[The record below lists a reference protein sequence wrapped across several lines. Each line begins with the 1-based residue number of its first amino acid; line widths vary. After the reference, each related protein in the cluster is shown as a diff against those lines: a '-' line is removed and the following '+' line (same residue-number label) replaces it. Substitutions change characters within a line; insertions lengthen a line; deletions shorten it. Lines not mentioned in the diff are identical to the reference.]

1 MRRLDMELNASPFT
15 FEYKPSDIHFG
26 RGRASK
32 LSELLAKYGCERAL
46 VVCGRNVGSN
56 EELIDPIERG
66 LGDRLA
72 GVFDGTTPEKSVR
85 TAFDGLER
93 MKELNADAL
102 IGVGGGSSLD
112 VATAINS
119 LSSTGM
125 TFSEVQTRVAET
137 GSIGT
142 PNGDALDVLIQIP
155 TTFAGAD
162 LSSGG
167 SVTVPMPDGERVGAG
182 IGADVLMPEAVLYD
196 PMLFETTPQSVLTP
210 SAMNGFDKGIE
221 TIYSRNRTPITDATA
236 IRGTRLLTS
245 SLPHLTDKT
254 VEPDVIDRAVA
265 GIVLVQYGISTRSAL
280 KISVIHGYGHALR
293 HHFGVQQGTAHAVV
307 APHVVKDLLDRGLA
321 RSAVLAEAFE
331 IDSTGEKQA
340 VAIVDEIERVR
351 DGLGLPARL
360 RDVDGVDR
368 TELGE
373 VARLTVED
381 PILDQGPE
389 GYDPTVEDVKQLLE
403 AAW

>member
-1 MRRLDMELNASPFT
+1 MEPNASPFT

-26 RGRASK
+26 RGRVSELSK
-32 LSELLAKYGCERAL
+32 LLAEYGCERAL
-46 VVCGRNVGSN
+46 VVCGRNVVTN
-56 EELIDPIERG
+56 EELMDPIERG
-66 LGDRLA
+66 LDDCLA
-72 GVFDGTTPEKSVR
+72 GIFAETTPEKSVE
-85 TAFDGLER
+85 TAFEGLER

-119 LSSTGM
+119 LSSTEL
-125 TFSEVQTRVAET
+125 TLSEVRTRVAET
-137 GSIGT
+137 GSIG
-142 PNGDALDVLIQIP
+142 PPDEDELNVLIQIP

-167 SVTVPMPDGERVGAG
+167 SVTVPMPDGERIGAG

-196 PMLFETTPQSVLTP
+196 STLFETTPRSVLAA

-236 IRGTRLLTS
+236 VRGIRLLTN
-245 SLPHLTDKT
+245 SLPHLTDET
-254 VEPDVIDRAVA
+254 VDPDVIDRAVA

-293 HHFGVQQGTAHAVV
+293 HHFGIQQGTAHAVV
-307 APHVVKDLLDRGLA
+307 APHVVEDLLDRGLA
-321 RSAVLAEAFE
+321 RAAVLAEAFE
-331 IDSTGEKQA
+331 VDSTGEERA
-340 VAIVDEIERVR
+340 AAIVDEIVRVR

-360 RDVDGVDR
+360 RDVDGTDR
-368 TELGE
+368 AELEE

-381 PILDQGPE
+381 PIIEHGPE
-389 GYDPTVEDVKQLLE
+389 GYEPTVEEVERLLE